1 MNALLRASV
10 RRFDAGSLLARTAM
24 QAERLQLAMQRRT
37 LHADEGRR
45 ARYVAAKARYLRQEV
60 FALEDFARIAQRQLH
75 DPPPL
80 PPAPPRGSPPPHVVG
95 KKVGKKAPPA
105 AGREN
110 KQA

>member
-75 DPPPL
+75 DLAALL
-80 PPAPPRGSPPPHVVG
+80 PAQHRRCVLAHVVG
-95 KKVGKKAPPA
+95 QNVGTN
-105 AGREN
+105 G
-110 KQA
+110 